1 MYKKLIW
8 ILAVILL
15 LLLADRFILTS
26 SDVKIEMKPEI
37 LRASTTSELVINVYR
52 VNLLGFKV
60 PFSKIEAQFL
70 VEEGKNLV
78 ELSDDGTG
86 SSVKVKAKGVEGE
99 ATIGI
104 YSLKSGMQIRKVL
117 IKILPRDV
125 ALNY

>member
-52 VNLLGFKV
+52 VNMLGFKV

-78 ELSDDGTG
+78 ELIDEGTG
-86 SSVKVKAKGVEGE
+86 NSVKVRAKGVEGE

-104 YSLKSGMQIRKVL
+104 YSLKSGMQIRKVM